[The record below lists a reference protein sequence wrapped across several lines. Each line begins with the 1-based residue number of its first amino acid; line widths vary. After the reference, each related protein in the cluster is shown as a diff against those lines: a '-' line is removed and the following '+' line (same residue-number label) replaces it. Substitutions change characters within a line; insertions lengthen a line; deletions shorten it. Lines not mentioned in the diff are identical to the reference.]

1 MKHARSLSL
10 VLCTCLLVSVG
21 FSLPWVVSAWQDSA
35 QSSQVQQYAAT
46 PVNQTGPLEH
56 LRLAAHGYNKVSLSQ
71 SITHLSLSQAQKA
84 AQAALDAMAE
94 LQFDAFPSDLFGDLQ
109 RWTLSSVEPF
119 VAVSR
124 EITYVTEGKT
134 HSETGDS
141 QGDTGLSQ
149 TAEASAAIFWQCSF
163 TGETDSL
170 ELILDDETG
179 KMLAF
184 CYTSQPGLVDAS
196 SSQDK
201 FTVTPSISL
210 EDTLRMTEFCQQ
222 YYNLSAEDFSEPLAS
237 FEGNYL
243 LQLKDPQGD
252 QINLSLS
259 ADALQVVDLYENK
272 DAQTQ
277 YTLAFNC
284 SATQV
289 KQFQS

>member
-1 MKHARSLSL
+1 MKHARSLAL
-10 VLCTCLLVSVG
+10 VLCICLLVSVG

-46 PVNQTGPLEH
+46 PVKQTGLLEH
-56 LRLAAHGYNKVSLSQ
+56 LKLAAHGYKRVSLSQ
-71 SITHLSLSQAQKA
+71 STTHLSLSQAQKA

-94 LQFDAFPSDLFGDLQ
+94 LQFDAFPSDLFGDPQ
-109 RWTLSSVEPF
+109 RWTLSSAEPF

-124 EITYVTEGKT
+124 EIIYVTEGKT
-134 HSETGDS
+134 HSETGDT
-141 QGDTGLSQ
+141 QGGTGLSQ
-149 TAEASAAIFWQCSF
+149 TAEASAAVFWQCSFF

-184 CYTSQPGLVDAS
+184 CYTSQPNRGDA

-201 FTVTPSISL
+201 FTVSPSLSR
-210 EDTLRMTEFCQQ
+210 EDTLRMTEFCRQ
-222 YYNLSAEDFSEPLAS
+222 YYNLSAEDFSEPLTL
-237 FEGNYL
+237 FESDYL
-243 LQLKDPQGD
+243 LRLNGPQGE
-252 QINLSLS
+252 QIDLSLS
-259 ADALQVVDLYENK
+259 ADALQVVDLDKNT

-284 SATQV
+284 LATQV
-289 KQFQS
+289 KQVQS

>member
-184 CYTSQPGLVDAS
+184 CYTSQ
-196 SSQDK
+196 DK

-210 EDTLRMTEFCQQ
+210 EDTLRMTEFCQH

-243 LQLKDPQGD
+243 LRLNDPQGD

-259 ADALQVVDLYENK
+259 ADVLQVVDLYENK
-272 DAQTQ
+272 NAQAQ
-277 YTLAFNC
+277 YTLAFNY

>member
-35 QSSQVQQYAAT
+35 QSSQIQQYAAT
-46 PVNQTGPLEH
+46 SVNQTGPLEH

-94 LQFDAFPSDLFGDLQ
+94 LQFDAFPSDLFGDHQ
-109 RWTLSSVEPF
+109 QWTLSSVEPF

-184 CYTSQPGLVDAS
+184 CYTFQPGLADA

-201 FTVTPSISL
+201 FTVTPSLSL